1 MFVKIQSPLDC
12 CMVSHMLKLLSK
24 PKLMAIKI
32 LGETSFRCP
41 QLLQNC
47 ATRPEKSL
55 TEALHYYR
63 VLGCLLVNSEQV
75 DFAVSKWSAW
85 HRFHARPGDCRDPH
99 LWEIGDSKIS
109 RRPRL
114 KISLQSPLSRR
125 VAPRKGD
132 WRLIFNRGLRDD
144 FAVSDF
150 PEVRMSIT
158 TR

>member
-1 MFVKIQSPLDC
+1 MK
-12 CMVSHMLKLLSK
+12 
-24 PKLMAIKI
+24 
-32 LGETSFRCP
+32 
-41 QLLQNC
+41 
-47 ATRPEKSL
+47 
-55 TEALHYYR
+55 
-63 VLGCLLVNSEQV
+63 
-75 DFAVSKWSAW
+75 
-85 HRFHARPGDCRDPH
+85 DCRDPH

-158 TR
+158 TRYNHNSIFNFLYFFLLWLIDFHTLTFSRFFKTLIFSRQRWELTSPHLWRVLNVRTGQSSPLAWLETAKSLILNLLINFSIPSSNA